1 MSDSVVDLPRCQGS
15 TAANTPCERVVSAS
29 QKYCYSHDPARASER
44 VTNASKA
51 AKSKVG
57 TELREIKAQL
67 RSLADDVLAG
77 RITPGKAS
85 VASQVLG
92 TYLKVVEA
100 ERKHVEVEMLK
111 GEVAEVKAM
120 YESQQGR
127 YR

>member
-1 MSDSVVDLPRCQGS
+1 MSDSVVNLPRCQGE
-15 TAANTPCERVVSAS
+15 TAVGAPCERIVRPSER
-29 QKYCYSHDPARASER
+29 YCYSHNPARATER
-44 VTNASKA
+44 ASNASKA

-67 RSLADDVLAG
+67 KTLADDVLSG
-77 RITPGKAS
+77 RVTPGKAS

-92 TYLKVVEA
+92 TYLRVVEA

-111 GEVAEVKAM
+111 EEVAEVKAM
-120 YESQQGR
+120 YESQQRR